1 MFVVFVHI
9 TELGLSYFIFRDNK
23 IWFLVSEVFVIVSIL
38 IAWRLYRELVAPLK
52 MLSDGA
58 TAIRDKDFNVKFLPV
73 GKYELDTLIDVYNR
87 MIDALRTERIKQE
100 QQHLFLEKLIHTSPT
115 GILILDLD
123 EAIQQVN
130 PRALALLG
138 MEEGALLRKPMSAL
152 AHPVL
157 KEIAQLPSGHTRT
170 MTMNGAITYR
180 LLRSHFMDRGFP
192 RHFIM
197 VEELTTEILEAE
209 KKAYGKVIRMM
220 AHEVNNTIGPVN
232 SIIQSTL
239 QSGLPGEALS
249 RALQVAMERNQH
261 LNLFMRNFADL
272 VRLPPPEKRSFDLVD
287 LLERIAQLLQVKAGE
302 NRVVFNRV
310 YAEPVF
316 LIKADIHQMEQALI
330 NVVKNAIE
338 AIPDGG
344 EVTFITGAS
353 ELVIRDT
360 GLGIP
365 PDMDSLLFSPF
376 NSTKKNGQGIGL
388 TLVREILSG
397 HGFGFSLK
405 TISPGRT
412 EFRIVF

>member
-1 MFVVFVHI
+1 MAELTIRPLNAAIGAEI
-9 TELGLSYFIFRDNK
+9 TGIDFRK
-23 IWFLVSEVFVIVSIL
+23 
-38 IAWRLYRELVAPLK
+38 
-52 MLSDGA
+52 
-58 TAIRDKDFNVKFLPV
+58 PV
-73 GKYELDTLIDVYNR
+73 GAAMR
-87 MIDALRTERIKQE
+87 
-100 QQHLFLEKLIHTSPT
+100 
-115 GILILDLD
+115 
-123 EAIQQVN
+123 
-130 PRALALLG
+130 
-138 MEEGALLRKPMSAL
+138 
-152 AHPVL
+152 
-157 KEIAQLPSGHTRT
+157 
-170 MTMNGAITYR
+170 
-180 LLRSHFMDRGFP
+180 
-192 RHFIM
+192 
-197 VEELTTEILEAE
+197 
-209 KKAYGKVIRMM
+209 
-220 AHEVNNTIGPVN
+220 
-232 SIIQSTL
+232 
-239 QSGLPGEALS
+239 EALS

-302 NRVVFNRV
+302 NRVAFNRV

-316 LIKADIHQMEQALI
+316 LIKADVHQMEQALI